1 MFFDQLFQRESQLDE
16 NGLIIVKNAP
26 LSFIIKNIKR

>member
-16 NGLIIVKNAP
+16 NGLIIVKKCAFKFHN
-26 LSFIIKNIKR
+26 